1 MAHEGDQ
8 ARHDAGL
15 HHHVNAVVGAVGEVG
30 GGPAGV
36 RQDVL
41 IAQVEQLDQ
50 GGQNLVGQEEILLN
64 SPGVLLLVIKK
75 KKSPILYHQL

>member
-8 ARHDAGL
+8 ARHHAGL

-36 RQDVL
+36 RQDVF

-50 GGQNLVGQEEILLN
+50 GGQNLVGQEEILLKD
-64 SPGVLLLVIKK
+64 SLGVLLR
-75 KKSPILYHQL
+75 Y